1 MTAKSIVAGQ
11 PAVMTPTQSRI
22 RLWAAAGMAVRWLLY
37 AVVVVIFA
45 GPYWAMLATAFNAD
59 TVQPGQLQLWPSHPS
74 LKHFVYAW
82 SEAGAWRH
90 LLNSCVVVVAGLALQ
105 ITVSALAAYALARK
119 KFVGAGVV
127 SLLFLSTM
135 MLPEE
140 VIAIPLYLVLGKLPV
155 VHVSLLNSYLG
166 MILPVA
172 GWAFSIFVLTEFM
185 KAVPMELEEAARID
199 GASEWQIFFN
209 VVLPL
214 VKPALGTTAIF
225 GFLMI
230 WDQYLLP
237 LIVVNRETLYTLP
250 VVLASLRTD
259 EHISP
264 NVFIAVTL
272 LAMIPS
278 VGLYLGLQKHFQRG
292 LTSGALKG

>member
-1 MTAKSIVAGQ
+1 MKAESIPCLHPQAEHQARAARWRPRAG
-11 PAVMTPTQSRI
+11 
-22 RLWAAAGMAVRWLLY
+22 AGARGLLY
-37 AVVVVIFA
+37 ALVLVLFT
-45 GPYWAMLATAFNAD
+45 GPYWAMFATAFSAD
-59 TVQPGQLQLWPSHPS
+59 TAQPGQLLLWPERPS
-74 LKHFVYAW
+74 LRHLAYAW
-82 SEAGAWRH
+82 DEAGAWRH
-90 LLNSCVVVVAGLALQ
+90 LLNSCVVVAAGLVLQ

-119 KFVGAGVV
+119 RFVGAAVV

-140 VIAIPLYLVLGKLPV
+140 VIAIPLYLVLADLPLA
-155 VHVSLLNSYLG
+155 HVSLLNSYLG
-166 MILPVA
+166 MILPVG

-199 GASEWQIFFN
+199 GAGEWQIFLH

-214 VKPALGTTAIF
+214 VRPALGTTAIF

-272 LAMIPS
+272 LAMVPS
-278 VGLYLGLQKHFQRG
+278 LLLYLGLQRHFQRG
-292 LTSGALKG
+292 LSSGALKG

>member
-1 MTAKSIVAGQ
+1 MNTKQTLSGHAPAMDVATPRYGFAAIAATAG
-11 PAVMTPTQSRI
+11 
-22 RLWAAAGMAVRWLLY
+22 RWLLY
-37 AVVVVIFA
+37 AAVIAVFA
-45 GPYWAMLATAFNAD
+45 GPYWAMVATAFSAQ
-59 TVQPGQLQLWPSHPS
+59 TVQPGQMQFWPSHPS
-74 LKHFVYAW
+74 LKHLVYAW
-82 SEAGAWRH
+82 SDVGTWRY
-90 LLNSCVVVVAGLALQ
+90 LLNSCVVVVAALALQ
-105 ITVSALAAYALARK
+105 ISVSALAAYALARK
-119 KFVGAGVV
+119 KFAGAGMV

-185 KAVPMELEEAARID
+185 KAVPLELEEAARID
-199 GASEWQIFFN
+199 GASEWQIFFR

-214 VKPALGTTAIF
+214 VKPALGVTAIF

-250 VVLASLRTD
+250 VILASLRTD

-278 VGLYLGLQKHFQRG
+278 ILLYLGLQKHFQRG
-292 LTSGALKG
+292 LTAGALKG

>member
-1 MTAKSIVAGQ
+1 MTAKTIVAGR
-11 PAVMTPTQSRI
+11 PAVMTPTPSRI
-22 RLWAAAGMAVRWLLY
+22 RLSAAAGMAVRWLLY

-185 KAVPMELEEAARID
+185 KAVPMDL
-199 GASEWQIFFN
+199 S
-209 VVLPL
+209 
-214 VKPALGTTAIF
+214 
-225 GFLMI
+225 
-230 WDQYLLP
+230 
-237 LIVVNRETLYTLP
+237 LI
-250 VVLASLRTD
+250 
-259 EHISP
+259 HI
-264 NVFIAVTL
+264 
-272 LAMIPS
+272 
-278 VGLYLGLQKHFQRG
+278 
-292 LTSGALKG
+292 

>member
-1 MTAKSIVAGQ
+1 MPAETTASVR
-11 PAVMTPTQSRI
+11 SRTVVSARR
-22 RLWAAAGMAVRWLLY
+22 RLNWRATLATAARWLFY
-37 AVVVVIFA
+37 AAVVVVFA
-45 GPYWAMLATAFNAD
+45 GPYWAMVATAFSAQ
-59 TVQPGQLQLWPSHPS
+59 TVQPGQLLLWPGQASIRH
-74 LKHFVYAW
+74 LVYAW
-82 SEAGAWRH
+82 DEAGAGRH

-105 ITVSALAAYALARK
+105 ISVSALAAYALARK
-119 KFVGAGVV
+119 RFIGAAVV

-140 VIAIPLYLVLGKLPV
+140 VIAIPLYLVLADLPV
-155 VHVSLLNSYLG
+155 VHASLLNSYLG
-166 MILPVA
+166 MILPVG

-185 KAVPMELEEAARID
+185 KAVPLELEEAARID
-199 GASEWQIFFN
+199 GASEWQIFWN

-237 LIVVNRETLYTLP
+237 LIVVNREGLYTIP

-278 VGLYLGLQKHFQRG
+278 VALYLGLQKQFQRG
-292 LTSGALKG
+292 LASGALKG

>member
-1 MTAKSIVAGQ
+1 MNAKPIVSGQ
-11 PAVMTPTQSRI
+11 PVAVAPAQAHL
-22 RLWAAAGMAVRWLLY
+22 RLSVLVGTAIRWLFY
-37 AVVVVIFA
+37 AAVVAVFA
-45 GPYWAMLATAFNAD
+45 GPYWGMIATAFNAE
-59 TVQPGQLQLWPSHPS
+59 TAQPGQLQLWPSHPS
-74 LKHFVYAW
+74 LKHLVYAW

-90 LLNSCVVVVAGLALQ
+90 LLNSCVVVVVGLALQ

-119 KFVGAGVV
+119 KFAGAGVV

-199 GASEWQIFFN
+199 GASECQIFFN

-237 LIVVNRETLYTLP
+237 LIVVNRETLYTIP
-250 VVLASLRTD
+250 VVLAALRTD

-278 VGLYLGLQKHFQRG
+278 VALYLGLQKHFQRW

>member
-1 MTAKSIVAGQ
+1 MTAKTIVAGQ

-22 RLWAAAGMAVRWLLY
+22 RLSAAAGMAVRWLLY

-59 TVQPGQLQLWPSHPS
+59 TAQPGQLQLWPSHPS

>member
-1 MTAKSIVAGQ
+1 MQLDQSLRQKGVTGTASAARFNIASV
-11 PAVMTPTQSRI
+11 
-22 RLWAAAGMAVRWLLY
+22 AAALGRWILY
-37 AVVVVIFA
+37 ATIVLVFA
-45 GPYWAMLATAFNAD
+45 GPFWAMLATAFSAES
-59 TVQPGQLQLWPSHPS
+59 VQPGRMLAWPSHPS
-74 LKHFVYAW
+74 FKHLVYAW
-82 SEAGAWRH
+82 DNAGAWRY
-90 LLNSCVVVVAGLALQ
+90 LLNSCVVVVGGLVLQ
-105 ITVSALAAYALARK
+105 MSVSALAAYALARK
-119 KFVGAGVV
+119 KFVGAGLV

-155 VHVSLLNSYLG
+155 IHASLLNSYLG

-185 KAVPMELEEAARID
+185 KAIPLELEEAARID
-199 GASEWQIFFN
+199 GASEWQIFWK

-214 VKPALGTTAIF
+214 VRPALGTTGIF

-237 LIVVNRETLYTLP
+237 LIVVNRESLYTLP
-250 VVLASLRTD
+250 VILATLRTD

-272 LAMIPS
+272 LAMVPS
-278 VGLYLGLQKHFQRG
+278 VLLYLGLQKQFQRG
-292 LTSGALKG
+292 LTAGAVKG

>member
-1 MTAKSIVAGQ
+1 MELNQSLRQKSVTGAVSAPRFNIARITAVAG
-11 PAVMTPTQSRI
+11 
-22 RLWAAAGMAVRWLLY
+22 RWILY
-37 AVVVVIFA
+37 AAIVLVFA
-45 GPYWAMLATAFNAD
+45 GPFWAMLATAFSAE
-59 TVQPGQLQLWPSHPS
+59 TVQPGRMVAWPSHPS
-74 LKHFVYAW
+74 LKHLVYAW
-82 SEAGAWRH
+82 DNAGAWRY
-90 LLNSCVVVVAGLALQ
+90 LLNSCVVVAGGLVLQ
-105 ITVSALAAYALARK
+105 MSVSALAAYALARK
-119 KFVGAGVV
+119 KFVGAGLV

-155 VHVSLLNSYLG
+155 LHASLLNSYLG

-185 KAVPMELEEAARID
+185 KAIPMELEEAARID
-199 GASEWQIFFN
+199 GASEWQIFWR

-214 VKPALGTTAIF
+214 VKPALGTTGIF

-237 LIVVNRETLYTLP
+237 LIVVNRESLYTLP
-250 VVLASLRTD
+250 VILATLRTD

-278 VGLYLGLQKHFQRG
+278 VLLYLGLQKQFQRG
-292 LTSGALKG
+292 LTAGAVKG